1 MLPLFPWWIKH
12 RLFRLVLFGL
22 ILPIAQIWGGEARYP
37 IQGKLWK
44 EVEVRQAYE
53 RVWRQYAVEPASRM
67 IKPAIQLNATELVGV
82 MDRRASDRRLVV
94 KSGNRLVAVQC
105 RMIIPGKPGDPVAFM
120 VRPSGT
126 PLYSYETS
134 TDNRQSIPQYV
145 DVTLTFDEFVRSLQ
159 RGYFYTELSEMGGKE
174 NRKGL
179 FRTERINVNAVEDR

>member
-1 MLPLFPWWIKH
+1 MWINQ
-12 RLFRLVLFGL
+12 RLFRWAFVGL
-22 ILPIAQIWGGEARYP
+22 IIPILHASGGEARYP

-44 EVEVRQAYE
+44 EAEVRQAYE
-53 RVWRQYAVEPASRM
+53 RVWRRYAVEPASRM
-67 IKPAIQLNATELVGV
+67 IMPAMQLNATELAGL

-94 KSGNRLVAVQC
+94 KNGDRLVAVQC

-126 PLYSYETS
+126 PLYSLETA

-145 DVTLTFDEFVRSLQ
+145 DVTLSFDEFVRSLQ
-159 RGYFYTELSEMGGKE
+159 RGYCYSELPEMGVKE